1 MADDVP
7 APLATATAAVTEAA
21 KQFNLTEGKC
31 YGGEELGIDVLGLV
45 AIIVFYLAVLGVR
58 KFVQIH
64 STVAISHLL
73 LYWDLTTG
81 PPIHRGVCAVACGFY
96 RNSTMQCRH

>member
-1 MADDVP
+1 MPASAYDCDVIAKFQTENMADDVV

-58 KFVQIH
+58 KFK
-64 STVAISHLL
+64 STAQLSSHICCCIG
-73 LYWDLTTG
+73 T
-81 PPIHRGVCAVACGFY
+81 
-96 RNSTMQCRH
+96 

>member
-1 MADDVP
+1 MADDVV

-58 KFVQIH
+58 KFK
-64 STVAISHLL
+64 STAQLPSRICCCIE
-73 LYWDLTTG
+73 T
-81 PPIHRGVCAVACGFY
+81 
-96 RNSTMQCRH
+96 

>member
-1 MADDVP
+1 MADDVV

-58 KFVQIH
+58 KFK
-64 STVAISHLL
+64 STAQLLSHLTSVVVMGL
-73 LYWDLTTG
+73 DHRTTHTSWCLCCCVW
-81 PPIHRGVCAVACGFY
+81 IL
-96 RNSTMQCRH
+96 

>member
-1 MADDVP
+1 MADDVV

-58 KFVQIH
+58 KFKSHH
-64 STVAISHLL
+64 STVAISQHLL
-73 LYWDLTTG
+73 LY
-81 PPIHRGVCAVACGFY
+81 
-96 RNSTMQCRH
+96 